1 MYGAEC
7 VNIRDESRQVQGIKT
22 WTNVT
27 KYGQQWE
34 AAVDE
39 ELMGRERKN
48 KTKENKDEV
57 LGETEV
63 GSYQI
68 AAFRLLVLPPI
79 VPFPVWWTNSGW
91 LGGPFSVYAFMI
103 LAKPAGSAGPFGPC
117 PEEYAA
123 CTWGWESTNWNC

>member
-34 AAVDE
+34 AAVNE
-39 ELMGRERKN
+39 ELTERERKN

-57 LGETEV
+57 TRRE
-63 GSYQI
+63 
-68 AAFRLLVLPPI
+68 
-79 VPFPVWWTNSGW
+79 
-91 LGGPFSVYAFMI
+91 
-103 LAKPAGSAGPFGPC
+103 
-117 PEEYAA
+117 
-123 CTWGWESTNWNC
+123 